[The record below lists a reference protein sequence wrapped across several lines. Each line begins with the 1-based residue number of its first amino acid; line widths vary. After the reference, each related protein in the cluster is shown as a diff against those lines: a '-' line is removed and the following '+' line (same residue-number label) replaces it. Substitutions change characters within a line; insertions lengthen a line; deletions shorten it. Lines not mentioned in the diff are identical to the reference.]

1 MIDDVASSRLKM
13 YMMCIIME
21 YMGSM
26 LFGLNLVGRKG
37 WIVEGRINALT
48 LPPLILIIAVQN
60 LQVVQLVFQM
70 SQRSLL

>member
-1 MIDDVASSRLKM
+1 
-13 YMMCIIME
+13 MMCILME

-26 LFGLNLVGRKG
+26 LFGLNLVGKG